1 MNGYKLIVKI
11 VGVIIITGLELFAQP
26 FQDRENEPDFSGA
39 PPSPMG
45 EQPMEFFGPPGGPMM
60 FNQKTELIT
69 KFDKDGDKRLNDDER
84 KAARE
89 YITKQRVSQFRRR
102 GFRSPF
108 RENAAKPQPGIKI
121 ITNDVKIYPDLP
133 LYSSNIVRTI
143 FIEFKSDDWEKEL
156 EDFHNTDVE
165 VPAKLIVD
173 GKIYENVGIHF
184 RGSSSYMMVQQ
195 GYKRS
200 LNISLDFIKK
210 NQNLYGYRT
219 LNLNNSHEDPSFI
232 RSVLFF
238 DIARNYIPAPK
249 ANFVRVVINN
259 EDWGIY
265 VNQQQINKDFIKEWF
280 GTSKGARW
288 KVPGRPNGRAGLEY
302 LGNDIEKYK
311 QLYEIKSKDDTNSWA
326 ALINLCKVLNTT
338 PTNELVNALSP
349 ILDIDGVLKFLALEI
364 AFINNDGY
372 WIRASDYYI
381 YLDSKGK
388 FHIIPYDENET
399 FSLPEGPG
407 FSSGRTVGI
416 SLSPLTGLQDS
427 TKPLRSKL
435 LSLPKLRQRHLIY
448 IKEIA
453 EKWLSLETIV
463 PIAKYY
469 QSLIDEYVKVDNK
482 KLCSY
487 QEFKNAVDGTLMSS
501 GFRRPSMPVTIKDFV
516 LQRQKYLLNCEDI
529 KNLNSPN

>member
-1 MNGYKLIVKI
+1 MNGFKLIAKVCC
-11 VGVIIITGLELFAQP
+11 VVIITGFGLYAQP
-26 FQDRENEPDFSGA
+26 FQDLEGDIDFFDEQ
-39 PPSPMG
+39 PPPMG
-45 EQPMEFFGPPGGPMM
+45 EQPMGKPGRFAGRPM
-60 FNQKTELIT
+60 FNRKMELIP
-69 KFDKDGDKRLNDDER
+69 KFDKDGDGRLNDDER

-89 YITKQRVSQFRRR
+89 YITNQRSSQFRRR
-102 GFRSPF
+102 GFRGPF
-108 RENAAKPQPGIKI
+108 RENTANPQPGIKI
-121 ITNDVKIYPDLP
+121 TTNDVKIYPNLP

-165 VPAKLIVD
+165 VPAKLVVD
-173 GKIYENVGIHF
+173 GKIYEDVGIHF
-184 RGSSSYMMVQQ
+184 RGSSSYMMVQR

-200 LNISLDFIKK
+200 LNISMDYAKK
-210 NQNLYGYRT
+210 NQNLYGYHT

-265 VNQQQINKDFIKEWF
+265 VNQQQINKDFVKEWF

-288 KVPGRPNGRAGLEY
+288 KTPGSPNGRAGLEY
-302 LGNDIEKYK
+302 LGDDIEKYK
-311 QLYEIKSKDDTNSWA
+311 QLYEIKSKDDTNSWI

-349 ILDIDGVLKFLALEI
+349 ILDIDGALRFLALEI
-364 AFINNDGY
+364 TFINNDGY

-381 YLDSKGK
+381 YEDDKGK

-399 FSLPEGPG
+399 FSIPGGPG
-407 FSSGRTVGI
+407 FRGGRSVGI
-416 SLSPLTGLQDS
+416 KLSPLIGLQDS

-435 LSLPKLRQRHLIY
+435 LSVPELRQRYLLY
-448 IKEIA
+448 VKEIA
-453 EKWLSLETIV
+453 EKWLLWEKIA
-463 PIAKYY
+463 PISKCY
-469 QSLIDEYVKVDNK
+469 QSLIDEYIRVDNK

-487 QEFKNAVDGTLMSS
+487 EEFKNAVDGTLTTG
-501 GFRRPSMPVTIKDFV
+501 GFRGSSAPITIKDFV
-516 LQRQKYLLNCEDI
+516 LQRQKYLLDCEDI
-529 KNLNSPN
+529 KNLISTN

>member
-1 MNGYKLIVKI
+1 M
-11 VGVIIITGLELFAQP
+11 
-26 FQDRENEPDFSGA
+26 
-39 PPSPMG
+39 
-45 EQPMEFFGPPGGPMM
+45 
-60 FNQKTELIT
+60 
-69 KFDKDGDKRLNDDER
+69 
-84 KAARE
+84 
-89 YITKQRVSQFRRR
+89 
-102 GFRSPF
+102 
-108 RENAAKPQPGIKI
+108 
-121 ITNDVKIYPDLP
+121 
-133 LYSSNIVRTI
+133 
-143 FIEFKSDDWEKEL
+143 
-156 EDFHNTDVE
+156 
-165 VPAKLIVD
+165 PAKLIVD

-311 QLYEIKSKDDTNSWA
+311 QLYEIKSKDDTNSWI

>member
-1 MNGYKLIVKI
+1 M
-11 VGVIIITGLELFAQP
+11 
-26 FQDRENEPDFSGA
+26 
-39 PPSPMG
+39 
-45 EQPMEFFGPPGGPMM
+45 
-60 FNQKTELIT
+60 
-69 KFDKDGDKRLNDDER
+69 
-84 KAARE
+84 
-89 YITKQRVSQFRRR
+89 
-102 GFRSPF
+102 
-108 RENAAKPQPGIKI
+108 
-121 ITNDVKIYPDLP
+121 
-133 LYSSNIVRTI
+133 
-143 FIEFKSDDWEKEL
+143 
-156 EDFHNTDVE
+156 
-165 VPAKLIVD
+165 
-173 GKIYENVGIHF
+173 
-184 RGSSSYMMVQQ
+184 
-195 GYKRS
+195 
-200 LNISLDFIKK
+200 
-210 NQNLYGYRT
+210 
-219 LNLNNSHEDPSFI
+219 
-232 RSVLFF
+232 
-238 DIARNYIPAPK
+238 
-249 ANFVRVVINN
+249 
-259 EDWGIY
+259 
-265 VNQQQINKDFIKEWF
+265 
-280 GTSKGARW
+280 
-288 KVPGRPNGRAGLEY
+288 
-302 LGNDIEKYK
+302 
-311 QLYEIKSKDDTNSWA
+311 
-326 ALINLCKVLNTT
+326 
-338 PTNELVNALSP
+338 
-349 ILDIDGVLKFLALEI
+349 KFLALEI

-399 FSLPEGPG
+399 FSLSEGPG
-407 FSSGRTVGI
+407 FSSGRTAGI